1 MKLKTVENKFYSLK
15 IINIIWIKTLW
26 VFIKPVKII
35 AKIIKSGNDTYQHL
49 FINQYSMMNPYDHIY
64 QDVLLHSIQLYYKTK
79 DITSKPFT
87 NINKKSQSGP
97 VLQYKNLSTLIIHMK
112 KEFKILIHIFTTIMF
127 QEINGLIILKN
138 IC

>member
-64 QDVLLHSIQLYYKTK
+64 RDVLLHSIQLYYKTK
-79 DITSKPFT
+79 DITSKPST
-87 NINKKSQSGP
+87 NINKKPQSDP

-112 KEFKILIHIFTTIMF
+112 KEFKILILIFTTIMF